1 MLTLRG
7 LVRNVFPTPEF
18 TDKTTGVVT
27 PAGSKVQIEYEA
39 LVNENGDKKIILD
52 DFNVRTLGDSWRKA
66 LNKVIYVPVGTMSD
80 LNTKKVTL
88 YIPRGALPT
97 LAA

>member
-1 MLTLRG
+1 MITLRG

-18 TDKTTGVVT
+18 VDKATGAVT

-39 LVNENGDKKIILD
+39 LVSESGDKKIILD
-52 DFNVRTLGDSWRKA
+52 DFNVRNLGDSWRKA
-66 LNKVIYVPVGTMSD
+66 LNKVIYIPVGMMSD
-80 LNTKKVTL
+80 TGTKKITL
-88 YIPRGALPT
+88 YIPKGALPT